1 MNWIPLTE
9 EHQLE
14 KIITESEKAPVM
26 IFKHSTRCSISST
39 SLSRMERNWN
49 EFEMIK
55 VKAYYLD
62 LIQYRAISNKIA
74 SLFSVEHQSPQ
85 VLLIKNGH
93 SVWDA
98 SHYDIQYE
106 ELKNKT
112 LIV

>member
-62 LIQYRAISNKIA
+62 LIQ
-74 SLFSVEHQSPQ
+74 
-85 VLLIKNGH
+85 
-93 SVWDA
+93 
-98 SHYDIQYE
+98 
-106 ELKNKT
+106 
-112 LIV
+112 